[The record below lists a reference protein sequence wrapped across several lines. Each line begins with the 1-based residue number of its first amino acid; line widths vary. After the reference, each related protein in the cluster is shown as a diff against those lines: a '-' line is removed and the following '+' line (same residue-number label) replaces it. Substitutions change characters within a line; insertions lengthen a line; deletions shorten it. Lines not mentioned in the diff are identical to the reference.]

1 MKKIL
6 SLIFFAAFMVFAFA
20 SPPPDQKVQEPQ
32 WLSISQAEYQAPV
45 VAVSGY
51 DSFYT
56 IETVYANQLPENHL
70 MASLSIGEAEFA
82 PPNEATD
89 EPNAKNPLLSW
100 ESIVGILLLLIT
112 TIFGAK
118 WSKWL
123 GIAKEAVAL
132 ASTAVSYLEDGNL
145 SNAEIKD
152 LKARIEALKSHFTKP
167 PE

>member
-6 SLIFFAAFMVFAFA
+6 SLLFFAALMVTAFA

-32 WLSISQAEYQAPV
+32 FLSITQAEYQAPA
-45 VAVSGY
+45 VAGY

-56 IETVYANQLPENHL
+56 IENIYADQLPENRL
-70 MASLSIGEAEFA
+70 MASLSQDGYA
-82 PPNEATD
+82 PPEETAD
-89 EPNAKNPLLSW
+89 ETNAKNPLLSW

-152 LKARIEALKSHFTKP
+152 LKARAEALKVHFTKP
-167 PE
+167 PA